1 MTPDPAA
8 GSSGNG
14 QSDGLP
20 LYLQVA
26 STLRTAIL
34 RGVYPVGSRVPT
46 EDELCRH
53 FKVSRHTIRE
63 ALRQLRN
70 DGLITSTPGSRPVV
84 APPALPGQTDF
95 FAGEGGFDYM
105 IGTRLAIESMEMVP
119 VTRALAD
126 ETGLP
131 RGEQWLCAKGYR
143 INVDDGLATCW
154 NEYVIAAQYAMVGRL
169 LARHVGPIVPLLE
182 DLFDLRIARIT
193 RSMSAVPLPAELAEG
208 FRAAPGSP
216 ALRIVTRCETPDGR
230 IALVNRSLHPSGV
243 FSYAIQR

>member
-1 MTPDPAA
+1 MTPEPPE
-8 GSSGNG
+8 GNKE
-14 QSDGLP
+14 DGLP

-53 FKVSRHTIRE
+53 FQVSRYTIRE
-63 ALRQLRN
+63 ALRQLRS
-70 DGLITSTPGSRPVV
+70 DGLISSTPGSRPVV
-84 APPALPGQTDF
+84 APPALPGQADF

-105 IGTRLAIESMEMVP
+105 LGTRLAIESMDMAA
-119 VTRALAD
+119 VTPALAE

-154 NEYVIAAQYAMVGRL
+154 NEYTIAAEYAMIGRI
-169 LARHVGPIVPLLE
+169 LARHVGPVVPLLE
-182 DLFDLRIARIT
+182 DLFNLKIARIT
-193 RSMSAVPLPAELAEG
+193 RSMSAAPLPAELAQA

-216 ALRIVTRCETPDGR
+216 ALRILTRCETPDGR
-230 IALVNRSLHPSGV
+230 VAMLNRSLHPSGE
-243 FSYAIQR
+243 FSYAIRR

>member
-84 APPALPGQTDF
+84 APP
-95 FAGEGGFDYM
+95 
-105 IGTRLAIESMEMVP
+105 LAQV
-119 VTRALAD
+119 ANL
-126 ETGLP
+126 
-131 RGEQWLCAKGYR
+131 
-143 INVDDGLATCW
+143 
-154 NEYVIAAQYAMVGRL
+154 
-169 LARHVGPIVPLLE
+169 
-182 DLFDLRIARIT
+182 
-193 RSMSAVPLPAELAEG
+193 
-208 FRAAPGSP
+208 
-216 ALRIVTRCETPDGR
+216 
-230 IALVNRSLHPSGV
+230 
-243 FSYAIQR
+243 